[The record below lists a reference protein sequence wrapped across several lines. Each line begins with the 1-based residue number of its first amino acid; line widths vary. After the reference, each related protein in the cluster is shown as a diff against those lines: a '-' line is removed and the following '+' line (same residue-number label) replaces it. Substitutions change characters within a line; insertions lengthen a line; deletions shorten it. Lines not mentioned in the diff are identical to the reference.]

1 MTPAKKT
8 TRTTTKPVVRTRSTT
23 KKKVSTTPKPK
34 PKVTA
39 TKTVT
44 AIPDLPVNPFTF
56 EVFDVVSKQETNAGK
71 IKALQKF
78 EHDSLKALFI
88 WNYDDSVISLLPPG
102 EVPYSSLEEE
112 QNTSGTLSTKI
123 NQQSDTMR
131 YNETTN
137 ANKGH
142 TTLRREWTK
151 LFNFIKGGNDTLSSL
166 RRETMFIQI
175 LQGLHPLDAEILC
188 LIKDK
193 DLESKYNIPKKSVI
207 QAYPDIQWGG
217 RS

>member
-1 MTPAKKT
+1 M
-8 TRTTTKPVVRTRSTT
+8 TKPVVRTRTTT

-34 PKVTA
+34 ATA

-56 EVFDVVSKQETNAGK
+56 EVFDVVSKQKTNAGK
-71 IKALQKF
+71 VKALQKF

-88 WNYDDSVISLLPPG
+88 WNYDDSVVSLLPPG
-102 EVPYSSLEEE
+102 EVPYSSLKDE
-112 QNTSGTLSTKI
+112 QNTSGTLTTNI
-123 NQQSDTMR
+123 NQQATTMMF
-131 YNETTN
+131 NDTTN
-137 ANKGH
+137 ANQGH

-151 LFNFIKGGNDTLSSL
+151 LYNFIKGGNDTLNGL

-175 LQGLHPLDAEILC
+175 LEGLHPLDAEILC

-193 DLESKYNIPKKSVI
+193 DIESKYDIPKKTVI
-207 QAYPDIQWGG
+207 QAYPEITWGG
-217 RS
+217 RGG

>member
-1 MTPAKKT
+1 MTTTRKT
-8 TRTTTKPVVRTRSTT
+8 TRKTSKKAEAIQTR
-23 KKKVSTTPKPK
+23 K

-39 TKTVT
+39 PQPIV
-44 AIPDLPVNPFTF
+44 DLPPNPFTF
-56 EVFDVVSKQETNAGK
+56 EVLSLVVKQRSNAK
-71 IKALQKF
+71 KVEALKKY
-78 EHDSLKALFI
+78 EHNSIKALFI

-102 EVPYSSLEEE
+102 EVPYSSLQEE
-112 QNTSGTLSTKI
+112 QSTSGTLSTRI
-123 NQQSDTMR
+123 NQQSETMR
-131 YNETTN
+131 YNNTPN

-151 LFNFIKGGNDTLSSL
+151 LYNFIKGGNDALNGL

-188 LIKDK
+188 LVKDK
-193 DLESKYNIPKKSVI
+193 KLYDKYKITKEIVTE
-207 QAYPDIQWGG
+207 AYPDIQWGN